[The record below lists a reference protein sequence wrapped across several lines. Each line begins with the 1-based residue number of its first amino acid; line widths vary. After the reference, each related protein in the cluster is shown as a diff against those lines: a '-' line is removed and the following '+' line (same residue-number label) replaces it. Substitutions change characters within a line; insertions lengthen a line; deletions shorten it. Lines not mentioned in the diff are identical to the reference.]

1 MSYRNKTYVVFA
13 SEDIHCYRLMGRF
26 GFQRGVI
33 VASRAHLGFPA

>member
-1 MSYRNKTYVVFA
+1 VHALDVGA
-13 SEDIHCYRLMGRF
+13 DGEDGRF